1 MASALQGRTIAFV
14 VANEG
19 IEQAELTSPWDAVL
33 EAGGRP
39 VLVATKPG
47 TVQAFHHL
55 DKGDTFPVDQTTEE
69 ARVDAFDGLMLPG
82 GVANADQLRTDQAAV
97 GLVRA
102 FVDTG
107 RPIAVI
113 CHGPWALVEAD
124 RVRDRTLTS
133 WPSLQ
138 TDIRNAGGP
147 GSTRRCRFA
156 KAARTSW
163 SAAGSRTTCRRSTRP
178 CWMRS
183 PGPGSRPERPGR
195 AIGSVPTSVPAHAAA
210 FGTDEGRPA
219 GGVSSQ
225 PPWAFLV
232 A

>member
-39 VLVATKPG
+39 VLVATKTG

-138 TDIRNAGGP
+138 TDIRNAGGTWVDAEVQVCE
-147 GSTRRCRFA
+147 G
-156 KAARTSW
+156 
-163 SAAGSRTTCRRSTRP
+163 
-178 CWMRS
+178 
-183 PGPGSRPERPGR
+183 GPN
-195 AIGSVPTSVPAHAAA
+195 IV
-210 FGTDEGRPA
+210 
-219 GGVSSQ
+219 VSSRKPDDLPAFNSAMLDAFTRARQ
-225 PPWAFLV
+225 PA
-232 A
+232 